1 MENVTIKEVS
11 CLWKA
16 DKKKYVKESTYAAYV
31 LILENH
37 ILPAFG
43 HQTLVDEND
52 VQSFVI
58 NKLESGHC
66 TKTVRDM
73 LVVLKMVVRFG
84 IKLGCGWSTEWDIKF
99 PPVHQ
104 NPELE
109 VLSINNHRK
118 ILKYIQEHFTFK
130 NLGIYICLSCGLRI
144 GEVCALKWSDIDIDE
159 GVVKIRKTIER
170 IYLVDGGKRN
180 TKLIISSPKTVNSIR
195 DIPFSRELMRMMKP
209 VKKVVNPD
217 YYVLSNSEKPLEPR
231 SYRYYYKSLMSE
243 IGIPDLKFHG
253 LRHSFATRCIESNC
267 DYKTISV
274 LLGHSSISTTL
285 NLYVHP
291 NLEQKKKCID
301 KAMKKL
307 L

>member
-1 MENVTIKEVS
+1 MTIKEVS
-11 CLWKA
+11 CLWKT

-43 HQTLVDEND
+43 HLTLVDEND

-58 NKLESGHC
+58 DKLESGHC

-84 IKLGCGWSTEWDIKF
+84 IKLGCGWNTEWDIKF
-99 PPVHQ
+99 PPVQQ

-109 VLSINNHRK
+109 VLSIDNHRK
-118 ILKYIQEHFTFK
+118 ILKYIREHFTFK

-144 GEVCALKWSDIDIDE
+144 GEVCALKWSDIDVDE

-170 IYLVDGGKRN
+170 VYIVEGDKRS

-195 DIPFSRELMRMMKP
+195 DIPLSRELMKMIKP
-209 VKKVVNPD
+209 VMKVVNPD
-217 YYVLSNSEKPLEPR
+217 YYIISNAARPLEPR

-274 LLGHSSISTTL
+274 LLGHTSISTTL